1 MFDLFKK
8 KKSEPVVE
16 DPKVKKPRKSKKSTQ
31 SVKSEKDIAT
41 EKGDPYVSVIKVTL
55 DNENVG
61 NGEFEL
67 DFNEIFVAR
76 LYKAGYQGKDDYE
89 VVDKWFTDVC
99 RNVVMENFEQWEAN
113 QPMDER
119 PRTIQKKDL
128 GNGKTEVS

>member
-8 KKSEPVVE
+8 KKSEPVFE
-16 DPKVKKPRKSKKSTQ
+16 DPKVKKPRKSKKSKQ